1 MIDKTHFLEDNPI
14 NNVREDLFNFKH
26 YAEKVQKLIQLNS
39 DNPDPITIGIYGEWG
54 EGKTSLLNLIENK
67 IEHFEKNKEAKEYL
81 KYHFNPWRYSNEDEM
96 LFEFFDGLAKMFY
109 VEKKTSLQKIGNQI
123 RRYSKYLKAVK
134 ISTTIGIPRTLGT
147 SVSFDANKIFEAL
160 GEDLSGEQITLE
172 SLKNK
177 VNDSI
182 NDAKFKVIVFID
194 DIDRLDKNEIYTILK
209 LIKLNASFNNFIF
222 IVSLDID
229 YVSKAIKNRFGEED
243 NDGKMFLEKIINIPI
258 HVPRVEEADLK
269 EFFQIKLSQIK
280 NALDIKNKDRLNEE
294 LKGINRE
301 FSGRYFKS
309 PREIIRILNSF
320 FISAFAIGNEVNLRD
335 LFWIEYIKIKNGECY
350 KSIKNYLNIKTFL
363 EEGTVIDFNDDI
375 EEDGNLNGT
384 RKYLMDNF
392 NNVKD
397 VVDFLF
403 PIKGGGFLSGKI
415 DPDILEQELRIN
427 SREHFEKYFSFHTI
441 RKLSN
446 IKILEIEKLIADNNN
461 DDLKRIIEDLF
472 LDQTQQYKVLYRI
485 EIFIKNIAAP
495 DRRNFFY
502 EFLLRNLIIIP
513 ESEKDM
519 FGLDYRLRLI
529 ELIGSK
535 LSSDSENDNEKIS
548 LKLASLLDLN
558 NLCHYSRKFKD
569 SVIKP
574 KLIEL
579 ISNKAENELTTEYP
593 FYLILQN
600 SNKMIMNYWKE
611 TNPERFN
618 KYIED
623 TLISEERI
631 SKLIRNFPGV
641 WNGTKV
647 AALEYDNYKYLKELL
662 NVDFIYGKL
671 SELNPVLVEKI
682 NNRDDAQFND
692 FDENSEED
700 NLKQFIFWY
709 KFEKL
714 KPENKQ

>member
-1 MIDKTHFLEDNPI
+1 MVDKTHFLGDNPI
-14 NNVREDLFNFKH
+14 NNLKEDLFNFKH

-39 DNPDPITIGIYGEWG
+39 DNSDPITIGIYGKWG

-67 IEHFEKNKEAKEYL
+67 IEHFEKNKGGKEYL

-96 LFEFFDGLAKMFY
+96 LFDFFDGLAKMFY
-109 VEKKTSLQKIGNQI
+109 VEKKDTWQKIGHQI
-123 RRYSKYLKAVK
+123 TRYSKYLKALK
-134 ISTTIGIPRTLGT
+134 ISTTLGVPKTLGT
-147 SVSFDANKIFEAL
+147 SVSFDVNKIFETL
-160 GEDLSGEQITLE
+160 GESLSGEQITLE

-209 LIKLNASFNNFIF
+209 NIKLNASFNNFIF

-269 EFFQIKLSQIK
+269 EFFKLKLSQIM
-280 NALDIKNKDRLNEE
+280 NALNVENKDRFNEE
-294 LKGINRE
+294 FKEIVSE
-301 FSGRYFKS
+301 FSGYYFES
-309 PREIIRILNSF
+309 PREIIRTLNSF
-320 FISAFAIGNEVNLRD
+320 FISAFAIGDEVNLRD
-335 LFWIEYIKIKNGECY
+335 LFWIEYIKIKNEKCY
-350 KSIKNYLNIKTFL
+350 NKIKNYSNNTIFAGKI
-363 EEGTVIDFNDDI
+363 IDFNDSI
-375 EEDGNLNGT
+375 ERDEVPNGM
-384 RKYLMDNF
+384 REYLMDNF
-392 NNVKD
+392 ANVAR
-397 VVDFLF
+397 VINFLF
-403 PIKGGGFLSGKI
+403 PTQQATFFSQQQVS
-415 DPDILEQELRIN
+415 PDVLEKELRIN
-427 SREHFEKYFSFHTI
+427 FNDHFEKYFSFHII
-441 RKLSN
+441 RKFSAN
-446 IKILEIEKLIADNNN
+446 KILEIEKLIA
-461 DDLKRIIEDLF
+461 KESEDALISIFENLF
-472 LDQTQQYKVLYRI
+472 SDQTQQYKVLYKI
-485 EIFIKNIAAP
+485 EILIKDTAVSEG
-495 DRRNFFY
+495 RNFFY

-519 FGLDYRLRLI
+519 FGLDYRLKLI

-535 LSSDSENDNEKIS
+535 LSSDSENDNEEIS
-548 LKLASLLDLN
+548 LKLARLLDIN
-558 NLCHYSRKFKD
+558 KLCHYSRKFND
-569 SVIKP
+569 SIIKP
-574 KLIEL
+574 EL
-579 ISNKAENELTTEYP
+579 VKFISEKAESDFTTENP
-593 FYLILQN
+593 FYLILHN
-600 SNKMIMNYWKE
+600 SNKMIMHYWKE
-611 TNPERFN
+611 ANSEKFD

-631 SKLIRNFPGV
+631 SKLIRNFHGV

-671 SELNPVLVEKI
+671 SELNPILVEKI
-682 NNRDDAQFND
+682 NDRDDAQFND